1 MELHGRN
8 LSGQER
14 VGPLGVLERPI
25 VHGSTPA
32 WLRPGCLLRRLIAAS
47 STKKGLA
54 PLAGPLTLPL
64 SIRTHCPRNVPQ
76 VSDKSDL
83 SSSCVVSLAGCPV
96 PSFSLLG
103 TQLP

>member
-1 MELHGRN
+1 MGL
-8 LSGQER
+8 
-14 VGPLGVLERPI
+14 LGVLERPI

-32 WLRPGCLLRRLIAAS
+32 SRRPGCLLGRLTAAS

-64 SIRTHCPRNVPQ
+64 SVRTRCPRNVPQ

-83 SSSCVVSLAGCPV
+83 SGSFVVSLADCPV
-96 PSFSLLG
+96 PSFSRLG
-103 TQLP
+103 TQLT